1 MISEYPWLERV
12 WGRLIDAH
20 RQSRLPHALLLTG
33 HPGMGKAVL
42 ADDLARFLLCER
54 PVGGA
59 AACRKCTGCTLFAAG
74 SHPDYFRIAPAD
86 DSRAIRID
94 QVRELAEGL
103 ALTSHGNGYKVA
115 VLKPADAL
123 NINAANGLLKTLE
136 EPTDNTV
143 LVLVSGQPARLPA
156 TIRSRCQEV
165 RLKAPDRELT
175 TRWLASQVSGVS
187 PEVYL
192 ALANG
197 APLQALQLAQE
208 HAVEERQQRF
218 RALLAIR
225 EGREDPLAVAAD
237 WATDADLKG
246 LRWMR
251 QWLMDMLKI
260 RLTGQVQGIHGID
273 LLDGLSMLAQKLD
286 SRVVFGQLDGINGML
301 RLADS
306 TLNRQ
311 MMMEDILLAWA
322 DQASRDDMDQQKR
335 MVEI

>member
-1 MISEYPWLERV
+1 
-12 WGRLIDAH
+12 
-20 RQSRLPHALLLTG
+20 
-33 HPGMGKAVL
+33 
-42 ADDLARFLLCER
+42 
-54 PVGGA
+54 
-59 AACRKCTGCTLFAAG
+59 
-74 SHPDYFRIAPAD
+74 
-86 DSRAIRID
+86 
-94 QVRELAEGL
+94 L